1 MVLSDEQEW
10 FERLL
15 DQQLRANPGIWKMLG
30 EHGVTE
36 QTPLR
41 LCFIYVAPSEAQARQ
56 LVEFVRAE
64 TDYDVDAREQAKGSA
79 RRTEW
84 VVAGATQPTAVD
96 RETIDRWVQWM
107 VAAGAAHGP
116 CAFDGWTV
124 ELPED
129 LAPG

>member
-1 MVLSDEQEW
+1 MSDEPEW

-15 DQQLRANPGIWKMLG
+15 DQQLRANPGIWKMLEG
-30 EHGVTE
+30 HGVTE

-41 LCFIYVAPSEAQARQ
+41 LCFIYLAPGAAEAQR
-56 LVEFVRAE
+56 LVAFIQAE
-64 TDYDVDAREQAKGSA
+64 TDYDVEARQQADGSS
-79 RRTEW
+79 RKTGW

-107 VAAGAAHGP
+107 VAAGAAEGP

-124 ELPED
+124 ELPGD
-129 LAPG
+129 LAAG

>member
-1 MVLSDEQEW
+1 MELSDEQEW

-15 DQQLRANPGIWKMLG
+15 DQQLRANPGIWKMLQG
-30 EHGVTE
+30 YGVTDR
-36 QTPLR
+36 TPLR
-41 LCFIYVAPSEAQARQ
+41 LCFIYLAPSEAQAAR
-56 LVEFVRAE
+56 LVDFIRTQ
-64 TDYDVDAREQAKGSA
+64 TDYDVEAREQAAGRKKQ
-79 RRTEW
+79 W